1 MYNFVWTDFK
11 YQRGDDSDELP
22 QFVSDIQFWPQ
33 LLLFNIK
40 IGGLTNGG
48 WEVVD
53 SKVKIFIKRM
63 LNNSIETNRRPSK
76 SKVIQANYFIATW
89 ESETLH
95 PMRTWGVLPTVYVMH
110 KTAIFAHFKK
120 FESLL
125 RKCIWKGM

>member
-1 MYNFVWTDFK
+1 MYNLVWTDFK
-11 YQRGDDSDELP
+11 YQRGDDSDKLP
-22 QFVSDIQFWPQ
+22 QFVSDIQFQPQ
-33 LLLFNIK
+33 LLFNIK
-40 IGGLTNGG
+40 IGGLTNGW

-63 LNNSIETNRRPSK
+63 LNNTIETNRRP

-125 RKCIWKGM
+125 RKCTWKSI